1 VLKSFLKTTAF
12 EGPIELLLDLVERRK
27 LLVSDLSLAE
37 VTDNFLKII
46 ENYDSLPIPETTQFI
61 YVASLLLLIKSKEL
75 LPALDLTI
83 EESENIDELKRRLL
97 TYSLLRDKSNELR
110 KIFGMH
116 IIYDQRESK
125 QINVVF
131 IPGIVSINLV
141 RNTAR
146 EIIARI
152 PTVVK
157 LEERSVKK
165 IISLEEAI
173 RDLTERV
180 NHNIKITFSS
190 YKKLDRAEKINVIIS
205 FLAMLELVRR
215 ETIYAIQQSDF
226 SQIVVENSE
235 LKIPM
240 YG

>member
-1 VLKSFLKTTAF
+1 MLKSFLKTTAF

>member
-1 VLKSFLKTTAF
+1 MLKSFLKTTAF

-110 KIFGMH
+110 KIFGNKYLFLQLH
-116 IIYDQRESK
+116 DHRSRLY
-125 QINVVF
+125 
-131 IPGIVSINLV
+131 
-141 RNTAR
+141 
-146 EIIARI
+146 
-152 PTVVK
+152 
-157 LEERSVKK
+157 ER
-165 IISLEEAI
+165 
-173 RDLTERV
+173 D
-180 NHNIKITFSS
+180 
-190 YKKLDRAEKINVIIS
+190 
-205 FLAMLELVRR
+205 
-215 ETIYAIQQSDF
+215 
-226 SQIVVENSE
+226 
-235 LKIPM
+235 
-240 YG
+240 